1 MRHFPGRVRVYRRL
15 EILTRPERPAPR
27 TLHEL
32 LALHERLVIIKTLQ
46 ACEWSRKRAAEAL
59 GVSRNYL
66 WRRMR
71 ILHIDFSALP
81 RTTPGRPR
89 KRTGGQED
97 GGNGG

>member
-1 MRHFPGRVRVYRRL
+1 VYRRL

-32 LALHERLVIIKTLQ
+32 LALHERLIIIKSLQ
-46 ACEWSRKRAAEAL
+46 ACGFSRKRAAEAL

-71 ILHIDFSALP
+71 ILHIDFQALP

-89 KRTGGQED
+89 KKLEQPED
-97 GGNGG
+97 EG